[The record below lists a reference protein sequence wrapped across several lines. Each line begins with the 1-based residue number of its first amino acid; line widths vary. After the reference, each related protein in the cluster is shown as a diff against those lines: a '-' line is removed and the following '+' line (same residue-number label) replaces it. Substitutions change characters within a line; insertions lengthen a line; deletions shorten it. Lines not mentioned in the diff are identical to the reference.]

1 MKVIDKNSRIPLY
14 LQLMDILIEKI
25 NKSLGENE
33 QLLSEREICEIYDV
47 SRTTV
52 RQALDELERDG
63 YIYKVHGKG
72 TFVAP
77 KRVNQDLVS
86 FYSFTEEMKKIGK
99 EPSSQIVG
107 FEIIQSGDKLS
118 SKFKMKEED
127 LVYKIIRIRKADN
140 VPMMYEITYL
150 PFERFE
156 GLSKDQLEGRAMYDV
171 LTKEYNTKLTFAEEY
186 FEPILTNKLESIY
199 LEINEGAP
207 SLKIE
212 RYTYENSKLIEYTV
226 GVARGDKFKYRV
238 QLKNN

>member
-1 MKVIDKNSRIPLY
+1 MKIDKNSKIPLY
-14 LQLMDILIEKI
+14 LQLMDILTGKI
-25 NKSLGENE
+25 NSGLEENE

-99 EPSSQIVG
+99 KPSSEIVS
-107 FEIIQSGDKLS
+107 FEIMQAGEKLS
-118 SKFKMKEED
+118 NTFKISEED
-127 LVYKIIRIRKADN
+127 LMYKIIRIRKADN
-140 VPMMYEITYL
+140 IPMMYEITYL
-150 PFERFE
+150 PFSRFE
-156 GLSKDQLEGRAMYDV
+156 ELTKKELEENPMYDV
-171 LTKEYNTKLTFAEEY
+171 FRDKYNAKLTFAEEY
-186 FEPILTNKLESIY
+186 FEPILTNKLESVY
-199 LEINEGAP
+199 LDIQEGSP

-212 RYTYENSKLIEYTV
+212 RYTLENTKLIEYTI
-226 GVARGDKFKYRV
+226 GVARGDKFKYIV
-238 QLKNN
+238 QLKNS